1 MEIYQLRT
9 FITVAKL
16 GHITRAADALHVT
29 QPAVTGHIKALEQ
42 ELGIALFDRKNGRI
56 SLTKSG
62 EVLLPE
68 VEKTLS
74 VFNATLAK
82 AREIKGEITGRV
94 LIGTLGDPDFL
105 RLGSF
110 LSGLLTTLPLLQIRT
125 RSILAGA
132 ILEGISSGELA
143 AGFYIGTVADRDIA
157 TFPLRGVR
165 YRIVAP
171 ARYADRLF
179 TCGWKEIAAMPW
191 IGAPD
196 KSHVHKLLGTMF
208 DKQGLQPNIV
218 IETDELTSPHSLVRS
233 GLGLALMREDL
244 ALLAAER
251 GEIVIWSHASLDTQL
266 SFVYPAATEF
276 EPVIVGMLSILR
288 ANWGAAAADIHGIHD
303 TPATSD
309 TYLPGSFCSAN
320 LSNSTL

>member
-9 FITVAKL
+9 FVTVAKL
-16 GHITRAADALHVT
+16 GHITKAADALHVT

-42 ELGIALFDRKNGRI
+42 ELGIALFDRRNGRI

-94 LIGTLGDPDFL
+94 LIGTLGDPDFS

-110 LSGLLTTLPLLQIRT
+110 LNGLVAALPLVQIRT
-125 RSILAGA
+125 RTMPAGA
-132 ILEGISSGELA
+132 ILEGLGSGELA
-143 AGFYIGTVADRDIA
+143 VGFYIGTVADRDIA
-157 TFPLRGVR
+157 AFPLRGVR
-165 YRIVAP
+165 FRIVAP
-171 ARYADRLF
+171 PAFAGRLF
-179 TCGWKEIAAMPW
+179 TGGWKEVAAMPW
-191 IGAPD
+191 IGAPE
-196 KSHVHKLLGTMF
+196 KSHIHKLQAAMF
-208 DKQGLQPNIV
+208 DKQGLQPNV
-218 IETDELTSPHSLVRS
+218 VVEADELTSPHSLVRS

-244 ALLAAER
+244 ALVAAER
-251 GEIVIWSHASLDTQL
+251 GEVAIWSHAALDTQL
-266 SFVYPAATEF
+266 SFVYPAANESD
-276 EPVIVGMLSILR
+276 PVIVGMLSILR
-288 ANWGAAAADIHGIHD
+288 DVWGAAPPVDH
-303 TPATSD
+303 
-309 TYLPGSFCSAN
+309 LPGSFWSAN